1 MEENP
6 VPLKAGMV
14 MSDEPAMYR
23 TGEYG
28 IRTENMI
35 LVREDSETEYGKFLS
50 FETLTLCYIDTRMI
64 IVPMLSVREH
74 AWLNKY
80 HQTVYE
86 LISLH
91 LNKEEAEWLKEKTKE
106 V

>member
-6 VPLKAGMV
+6 VTLKAGMV

-35 LVREDSETEYGKFLS
+35 LVRPDSQTEFGAFLA
-50 FETLTLCYIDTRMI
+50 FDTLTLCYIDTSLI
-64 IVPMLSVREH
+64 IVSMLSPREH

-80 HQTVYE
+80 HQHVYE
-86 LISLH
+86 TLSPY
-91 LNKEEAEWLKEKTKE
+91 LNAEEQAWLKEKSAE
-106 V
+106 I

>member
-6 VPLKAGMV
+6 VILEAGMV

-28 IRTENMI
+28 IRTENMVLI
-35 LVREDSETEYGKFLS
+35 HEDSETEYGKFLG
-50 FETLTLCYIDTRMI
+50 FETLTLCYIDTSL
-64 IVPMLSVREH
+64 VVVSMLSEREH
-74 AWLNKY
+74 AWINRY

-86 LISLH
+86 KLSPYLTD
-91 LNKEEAEWLKEKTKE
+91 EEKAWLKEKTAE
-106 V
+106 I